1 MIRQVSR
8 HTAIVELRRAPAPS
22 RPALSGVAR
31 LTRPTSAA
39 VTGKSDLRG
48 LLELEAA

>member
-8 HTAIVELRRAPAPS
+8 HPAIVGLRRPPAPR

-39 VTGKSDLRG
+39 ITGKIDLRG
-48 LLELEAA
+48 LVEPEAA